1 MAELYVKPGEAG
13 LTCGMCFKQEG
24 GDKSELFGNYDVKEK
39 GWNDPPQF
47 SYGLQSQGSGSK
59 RPPLTKRVPAPLE
72 GSPQVPP
79 PQSFVSPT
87 PPKMP
92 PASSTP
98 PLGMPPMRQAYSPA
112 KMEDGKPSTLVAD
125 GECNIPVEDILGP
138 LNQILDGCRKVIRKQ
153 VCDDI
158 SRRLSTLEQMW
169 KTGKLSPSVRK
180 RMNILVC
187 KLQTQNWD
195 AADEV
200 HRSLMVDYV
209 NEVSQWMV
217 GVKRL
222 IAESRNLPS
231 EELVAHKEEETA
243 IANPGVSQ

>member
-1 MAELYVKPGEAG
+1 MAELYVKPGN
-13 LTCGMCFKQEG
+13 Q
-24 GDKSELFGNYDVKEK
+24 EK